1 MMKSAI
7 ILTVFGVVFA
17 LAEIPPIPY
26 AENSVSSSASFPN
39 DRIQT
44 VGEQYI
50 NHYGNDGFN
59 IQSEYDDYLIPA
71 VENGLL
77 SFADGIR
84 VKNYHGIIHKLI
96 KNLSAF
102 GWKVLPKIITGAA
115 VLLTLFLIGG
125 CINTLIC
132 SLTSLCTISFA
143 GHGLTKDAMRSY
155 FTPDRVTSTANFVI
169 NAIKKYRNM
178 YESYADEVDGDKK
191 VK

>member
-84 VKNYHGIIHKLI
+84 
-96 KNLSAF
+96 NLSAF
-102 GWKVLPKIITGAA
+102 GWKVLPKIVTGAA